1 MVIPGMKIICAYPVN
16 LDALYDLGEERISRF
31 IQSADPSG
39 IKSEMKGSI
48 RSREDLISSLLYCI
62 QQGSGAEI
70 LVESL
75 QLAEEIEASF
85 PWSFRLGG
93 NAGIMANLLAEL
105 GARPILNAPA
115 LEPRLAALLHPGVGI
130 PVSGRLMQP
139 SLAAERPD
147 LSSEVLHFVFQFKE
161 SDRIPSP
168 QGPISAAKDNRFI
181 ATYDP
186 VNTRMVSNQ
195 DFDAYCRDF
204 IQEIDGAILS
214 GFHLV
219 PLDRYREIFPPRIEQ
234 IRSWKEANPNIY
246 IHVEMGSFQ
255 SPGIARH
262 FLRLLEKADS
272 LGLNEDE
279 LETATA
285 EYSAIGSSP
294 VSSTVLST
302 VLSTARP
309 KMSQWQERVQKAA
322 GLREH
327 LGIFRVSVHTRDY
340 ILSIME
346 EGKITAKEELLS
358 LQKGADAAAALAA
371 TGSAKGMPPV
381 EVNPRGLEA
390 QREFCQKG
398 AIAANGGRGATIQ
411 RNGLVVSLMP
421 SLLARE
427 PRITVGLGDTA
438 TAATFY
444 QELKAIKKSR
454 N

>member
-1 MVIPGMKIICAYPVN
+1 MTGVQTCALP
-16 LDALYDLGEERISRF
+16 
-31 IQSADPSG
+31 
-39 IKSEMKGSI
+39 
-48 RSREDLISSLLYCI
+48 ISSLLYCI
-62 QQGSGAEI
+62 QHGSGAEI

-139 SLAAERPD
+139 TQAAERPG

-195 DFDAYCRDF
+195 DFDAYCQDH
-204 IQEIDGAILS
+204 IQDIDGAILS
-214 GFHLV
+214 GFHLA
-219 PLDRYREIFPPRIEQ
+219 PRDRYQEIFPPRIEQ
-234 IRSWKEANPNIY
+234 IRSWKEANPNLF

-255 SPGIARH
+255 SPMVFRH
-262 FLRLLEKADS
+262 FLSLLGRVHPDS

-279 LETATA
+279 LETAA
-285 EYSAIGSSP
+285 GECSYPDILPASASAGP
-294 VSSTVLST
+294 G
-302 VLSTARP
+302 R
-309 KMSQWQERVQKAA
+309 SQWQQRVQKAA

-346 EGKITAKEELLS
+346 EGRMTADEELLS

-371 TGSAKGMPPV
+371 TGSAKGMPPNDI
-381 EVNPRGLEA
+381 NPRGLEA
-390 QREFCQKG
+390 QEEFCRQG
-398 AIAANGGRGATIQ
+398 AVAAGVGRGAFHK

-427 PRITVGLGDTA
+427 PLITVGLGDTA

-444 QELKAIKKSR
+444 QELQAIKRSR
-454 N
+454 I

>member
-70 LVESL
+70 LVESQ

-130 PVSGRLMQP
+130 PVSGRLMEP

-195 DFDAYCRDF
+195 DFDAYCQDH

-214 GFHLV
+214 GFHLA
-219 PLDRYREIFPPRIEQ
+219 PRDRYREIFPPRIEQ

-285 EYSAIGSSP
+285 EYSAIGSS
-294 VSSTVLST
+294 TVLST

-309 KMSQWQERVQKAA
+309 KMSQWQERMQKAA

-371 TGSAKGMPPV
+371 TGSAKGMPPN

-390 QREFCQKG
+390 QREFCRLG
-398 AIAANGGRGATIQ
+398 AEAAGVGRGAFHK
-411 RNGLVVSLMP
+411 RDGLVVSLMP

-438 TAATFY
+438 TAATFV
-444 QELKAIKKSR
+444 QELQALKKSR
-454 N
+454 I

>member
-16 LDALYDLGEERISRF
+16 LDAVYDMEEDSISRF
-31 IQSADPSG
+31 VQGADPLEL
-39 IKSEMKGSI
+39 KSELKGSI
-48 RSREDLISSLLYCI
+48 RSREDLISSLLYCM

-70 LVESL
+70 LVES
-75 QLAEEIEASF
+75 QELAEKIEASF

-105 GARPILNAPA
+105 GARPVLNAPA

-139 SLAAERPD
+139 TQAAERPG

-195 DFDAYCRDF
+195 DFDAYCQDH
-204 IQEIDGAILS
+204 IQDIDGAILS
-214 GFHLV
+214 GFHLA
-219 PLDRYREIFPPRIEQ
+219 PRDRYREIFPPRIEQ

-255 SPGIARH
+255 SQKIARH
-262 FLRLLEKADS
+262 FLSLLEEADS

-279 LETATA
+279 LETAAA

-294 VSSTVLST
+294 VSSTALST
-302 VLSTARP
+302 SRP
-309 KMSQWQERVQKAA
+309 EISQWQERVQKAA
-322 GLREH
+322 RLRED

-346 EGKITAKEELLS
+346 EGRLTANEELLS
-358 LQKGADAAAALAA
+358 LQRGADAAAALAA
-371 TGSAKGMPPV
+371 TGSAKGMPPN
-381 EVNPRGLEA
+381 EINPRGLEA
-390 QREFCQKG
+390 KREFCRQG
-398 AIAANGGRGATIQ
+398 AEAAGVGRGAFHK
-411 RNGLVVSLMP
+411 RDGLMVSLMP

-438 TAATFY
+438 TAATFN
-444 QELKAIKKSR
+444 QELQAIKKSR
-454 N
+454 I

>member
-16 LDALYDLGEERISRF
+16 LDAVYDFGEERVSRF

-39 IKSEMKGSI
+39 IKSEIKGSI
-48 RSREDLISSLLYCI
+48 RSREDLISSLLYCM

-105 GARPILNAPA
+105 GAKPILNAPA

-195 DFDAYCRDF
+195 DFDAYCQDH
-204 IQEIDGAILS
+204 IQEIEGAILS
-214 GFHLV
+214 GFHLA

-285 EYSAIGSSP
+285 EYSAIGSS
-294 VSSTVLST
+294 TVLST

-309 KMSQWQERVQKAA
+309 KMSQWQERMQKAA

-371 TGSAKGMPPV
+371 TGSAKGMPPN

-390 QREFCQKG
+390 QREFCRLG
-398 AIAANGGRGATIQ
+398 AEAAGVGRGAFHK
-411 RNGLVVSLMP
+411 RDGLVVSLMP

-444 QELKAIKKSR
+444 QELQAIKR
-454 N
+454 DRI